1 MQVRPIGQPYPATE
15 KGNGVAEFRIRFDGV
30 SKYYGQQ
37 CVVDKLRL
45 DIEKGEFV
53 SLLGP
58 SGSGKTTL
66 LMMLAGFE
74 TATEGQ
80 ILVDGYRV
88 NDVPSHKRDMGV
100 VFQNYAL
107 FPHMSVGAN
116 VAFPL
121 QMRGISK
128 AEIAGRVKTA
138 LDMVQLGA
146 LSERKPSQLSGGQQQ
161 RVALA
166 RALVFE
172 PRVVLMDEPLGA
184 LDKNLREQ
192 MQLDIRALH
201 QRLGLT
207 IVFVTHDQGEALTMS
222 DRIAV
227 FNKGKIE
234 QIGTPRQVYDEPA
247 TRFVAEFIGETNLI
261 AGTVEVVEA
270 TSVTIRMNG
279 GNIVRVAG
287 TDGLA
292 AGQAVSVSL
301 RPERLSLTQ
310 VSGTDASLP
319 GNTISATVTDCVY
332 QGDHL
337 RVQLTGA
344 GDASYIVRLDRRSAE
359 PQRGAQVTAFFSP
372 EDCKVIAS

>member
-1 MQVRPIGQPYPATE
+1 MSNPSFIS
-15 KGNGVAEFRIRFDGV
+15 FSGV
-30 SKYYGQQ
+30 SKSYDGVHY
-37 CVVDKLRL
+37 VVEDLNL
-45 DIEKGEFV
+45 DVRKGEFL

-58 SGSGKTTL
+58 SGSGKTTT

-74 TATEGQ
+74 SPTQGEIRLDDRRLDDKPPHQ
-80 ILVDGYRV
+80 
-88 NDVPSHKRDMGV
+88 RDIGM

-107 FPHMSVGAN
+107 FPHLTIAEN

-121 QMRGISK
+121 SVRHVSRAEQK
-128 AEIAGRVKTA
+128 ARVKRA
-138 LDMVQLGA
+138 LEMIELPHLA
-146 LSERKPSQLSGGQQQ
+146 NRRPAQLSGGQHQ

-172 PRVVLMDEPLGA
+172 PSVVLMDEPLGA

-261 AGTVEVVEA
+261 DGTVETVEP
-270 TSVTIRMNG
+270 TSAVIRLNG
-279 GNIVRVAG
+279 GDIVRVAG
-287 TDGLA
+287 SGGLA
-292 AGQAVSVSL
+292 AGQGIS
-301 RPERLSLTQ
+301 RPLPSRQLCRASSHQRPSPRWRTTWPCGRPQASQQPWARTNRTQRLICGQSI
-310 VSGTDASLP
+310 G
-319 GNTISATVTDCVY
+319 
-332 QGDHL
+332 
-337 RVQLTGA
+337 
-344 GDASYIVRLDRRSAE
+344 
-359 PQRGAQVTAFFSP
+359 
-372 EDCKVIAS
+372 

>member
-1 MQVRPIGQPYPATE
+1 V
-15 KGNGVAEFRIRFDGV
+15 VEFRIRFDAV
-30 SKYYGQQ
+30 SKYYGQN
-37 CVVDKLRL
+37 CVVDRLRL

-74 TATEGQ
+74 MVTEGQ
-80 ILVDGYRV
+80 ILVDGYKV
-88 NDVPSHKRDMGV
+88 NDVPPHKRDMGV

-107 FPHMSVGAN
+107 FPHMTIAAN

-121 QMRGISK
+121 QMRGVSRGET
-128 AEIAGRVKTA
+128 AERVKKT

-146 LSERKPSQLSGGQQQ
+146 LAERKPSQLSGGQQQ

-261 AGTVEVVEA
+261 DGLIEGADA
-270 TSVTIRMNG
+270 DCASIRLKG
-279 GNIVRVAG
+279 GELVRVAG
-287 TDGLA
+287 EAGLA
-292 AGQAVSVSL
+292 AGQPVSVSL
-301 RPERLSLTQ
+301 RPERLSLM
-310 VSGTDASLP
+310 DSLGGSP
-319 GNTISATVTDCVY
+319 SDNAIVATVQDCVY

-337 RVQLTGA
+337 RVQLA
-344 GDASYIVRLDRRSAE
+344 GPGDMSYVARLQRKAPE
-359 PQRGAQVTAFFSP
+359 PRLGAQVVACFSA

>member
-1 MQVRPIGQPYPATE
+1 MTDLQ
-15 KGNGVAEFRIRFDGV
+15 IRFDAV
-30 SKYYGQQ
+30 SKLYGAL
-37 CVVDKLRL
+37 CVVDKLNL
-45 DIEKGEFV
+45 DIKRGEFV

-74 TATEGQ
+74 NATNGQ
-80 ILVDGYRV
+80 ILVDGQRV

-107 FPHMSVGAN
+107 FPHMSVSEN
-116 VAFPL
+116 IAFPL
-121 QMRGISK
+121 QMRGVSK
-128 AEIAGRVKTA
+128 VEITDRVKRA
-138 LDMVQLGA
+138 LEMVQLDH
-146 LSERKPSQLSGGQQQ
+146 LLDRKPAQLSGGQQQ

-184 LDKNLREQ
+184 LDKQLREQ

-234 QIGTPRQVYDEPA
+234 QIGTPRQIYDNPA
-247 TRFVAEFIGETNLI
+247 SRFVAEFIGETNLLE
-261 AGTVEVVEA
+261 GRVTQS
-270 TSVTIRMNG
+270 TSDYAKITLKNG
-279 GNIVRVAG
+279 IIIN
-287 TDGLA
+287 T
-292 AGQAVSVSL
+292 AVSAVQNVGTEVLVSV
-301 RPERLSLTQ
+301 RPERIQLQT
-310 VSGTDASLP
+310 TASEH
-319 GNTISATVTDCVY
+319 NSIEASVNDCVY

-337 RVQLTGA
+337 RVQLRDTHGA
-344 GDASYIVRLDRRSAE
+344 EYIARLDRKATE
-359 PQRGAQVTAFFSP
+359 PNQASKVYLTFLPTDCQVVGT
-372 EDCKVIAS
+372 